1 MMLDT
6 VQQKSPTEERILFT
20 NPILEIRWYDYR
32 KVGQLAHP
40 FRVY

>member
-6 VQQKSPTEERILFT
+6 AQQKEHILFS
-20 NPILEIRWYDYR
+20 NPILEIRRYDYR
-32 KVGQLAHP
+32 KVGQLVHP